1 MTSPI
6 FHPALDRAQI
16 EAFLRREFPELYAQ
30 GDLFSV
36 LDIGSGTSRVRLAYH
51 PSQLRPGGTLSGP
64 AMMQLADVAIW
75 VALLGAIGE
84 VALAVTTNFS
94 INFLKKPEPK
104 ALIAEC
110 SFLKIGRTLATGQG
124 TLYSEGSSEPVA
136 HAVATYAIPKEAV
149 K

>member
-1 MTSPI
+1 MTSTVSS
-6 FHPALDRAQI
+6 PALDRAQI
-16 EAFLRREFPELYAQ
+16 DAFLRREFPELYIH

-36 LDIGSGTSRVRLAYH
+36 LEIGAGTSRVRLEYH
-51 PSQLRPGGTLSGP
+51 PSQLRPGGTISGP

-110 SFLKIGRTLATGQG
+110 SFLKIGRSLATGQG

-136 HAVATYAIPKEAV
+136 HAVATYAIPKTR
-149 K
+149 

>member
-1 MTSPI
+1 MTKPK
-6 FHPALDRAQI
+6 LDITGI
-16 EAFLRREFPELYAQ
+16 EAFLRRDFPELYVH

-36 LDIGSGTSRVRLAYH
+36 LEIGAGTSRVRLAYH
-51 PSQLRPGGTLSGP
+51 SSQLRPGGTMSGP

-84 VALAVTTNFS
+84 VPLAVTTNFS
-94 INFLKKPEPK
+94 INFLRKPEPK

-124 TLYSEGSSEPVA
+124 MLFSEGTSEPVA
-136 HAVATYAIPKEAV
+136 HAVATYAIPKNAV

>member
-1 MTSPI
+1 MMSIDMTSP
-6 FHPALDRAQI
+6 ALSRSQI
-16 EAFLRREFPELYAQ
+16 EAFLRREFPELYVH

-36 LDIGSGTSRVRLAYH
+36 LEIGAGTSRMRLAYH
-51 PSQLRPGGTLSGP
+51 PTQLRPGGTISGP

-104 ALIAEC
+104 ALIIDC

-124 TLYSEGSSEPVA
+124 TLYSEGISEPVA
-136 HAVATYAIPKEAV
+136 HAVGTYAIPKV
-149 K
+149 R

>member
-1 MTSPI
+1 MNFDVTQ
-6 FHPALDRAQI
+6 PALDRAQI
-16 EAFLRREFPELYAQ
+16 ETFLRREFPELYMH

-36 LDIGSGTSRVRLAYH
+36 LDIGAGTSRVRLAYH
-51 PSQLRPGGTLSGP
+51 PSQLRPGGTMSGP

-110 SFLKIGRTLATGQG
+110 SFLKIGRTLAIGQG
-124 TLYSEGSSEPVA
+124 ALYSEGSSEQVA
-136 HAVATYAIPKEAV
+136 HAVATYAIPRDTV

>member
-1 MTSPI
+1 MNLNASEPK
-6 FHPALDRAQI
+6 LDLAGI

-36 LDIGSGTSRVRLAYH
+36 LEIGAGTSRVRLNYH
-51 PSQLRPGGTLSGP
+51 PTHLRPGGTMSGP

-94 INFLKKPEPK
+94 INFLRKPEPK
-104 ALIAEC
+104 ALIADC
-110 SFLKIGRTLATGQG
+110 SFLKIGRTLATGEAK
-124 TLYSEGSSEPVA
+124 LFSEGGSKPVA
-136 HAVATYAIPKEAV
+136 HAVATYAIPKLR
-149 K
+149 

>member
-1 MTSPI
+1 MNSTSHQPQ
-6 FHPALDRAQI
+6 LDVAGV
-16 EAFLRREFPELYAQ
+16 EAFLRRDFPELYVH

-36 LDIGSGTSRVRLAYH
+36 LDIGAGRSRVRLAYH

-75 VALLGAIGE
+75 LALLGAIGE

-124 TLYSEGSSEPVA
+124 TLFSEGSAEPVA
-136 HAVATYAIPKEAV
+136 HAVATYAIPRGAV